1 MLNMLKN
8 MSNKH
13 KKYAVNKKLKNFDDI
28 SCKELS
34 GILTT

>member
-1 MLNMLKN
+1 MLNMLKKT
-8 MSNKH
+8 KH
-13 KKYAVNKKLKNFDDI
+13 KKYAVNKKFKNFDDI